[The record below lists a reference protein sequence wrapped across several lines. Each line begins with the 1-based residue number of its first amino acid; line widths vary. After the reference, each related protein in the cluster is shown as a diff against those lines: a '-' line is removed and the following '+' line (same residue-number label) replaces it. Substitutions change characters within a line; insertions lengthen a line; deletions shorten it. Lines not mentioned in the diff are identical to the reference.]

1 MATSA
6 AVSRRIRRF
15 RGTGQKACIAYPSS
29 GRHFYGQAAIGDETS
44 PECTTRFNRD
54 TVPAMNDAGSP
65 ITVQV
70 HAAIAEIPAAAWDA
84 CAGGVNPSVS
94 YAFLSALE
102 DSGSTTTRTGWAAQ
116 HLSLAAPD
124 GTILGVVP
132 LYAKTH
138 SYGEYVFD
146 YGWADAYERAGGRYY
161 PKLISAVPF
170 TPVPGPRLLLR
181 PGAPPE
187 TRDHLIAGMVELC
200 NRRRISS
207 VHVTF
212 PEERDAEALS
222 GAGFLQRIGQQFH
235 WTNNGYRDFD
245 DYLAALNSRKRKAV
259 KKERREALVDGLE
272 IEVLTGSDLKSR
284 HWDAF
289 YRFYLATSDRKW
301 GQSYLNRKF
310 FDMIGE
316 RMPENIVLVMAQ
328 RAGKYVAGALN
339 LLGKDTIYGRN
350 WGSYGDYKFLHF
362 ECCYYR
368 AIEFAINRGLARVEA
383 GAQGPHKLQ
392 RGYLPV
398 PTYSAHWIPD
408 PGFRRAVAQFVAR
421 EREMVE
427 HKIDVLSEYS
437 PFRHT
442 AEPPASKG

>member
-1 MATSA
+1 
-6 AVSRRIRRF
+6 
-15 RGTGQKACIAYPSS
+15 
-29 GRHFYGQAAIGDETS
+29 
-44 PECTTRFNRD
+44 
-54 TVPAMNDAGSP
+54 MNDAGSP

-70 HAAIAEIPAAAWDA
+70 HAAIAEIPAPAWEA

-94 YAFLSALE
+94 HAFLSALE
-102 DSGSTTTRTGWAAQ
+102 DSGSTTARTGWTPQ
-116 HLSLAAPD
+116 HLSLSAPD

-146 YGWADAYERAGGRYY
+146 YGWADAFERAGGRYY

-170 TPVPGPRLLLR
+170 TPVPGPRLLLHQD
-181 PGAPPE
+181 APPE
-187 TRDHLIAGMVELC
+187 TRDHLIAAMVELC

-212 PEERDAEALS
+212 PEERDAEALAE
-222 GAGFLQRIGQQFH
+222 AGFLQRVGQQFH
-235 WTNNGYRDFD
+235 WTNNGYRDFE
-245 DYLAALNSRKRKAV
+245 DYLAALTSRKRKAV
-259 KKERREALVDGLE
+259 KKERREAVAEGLE

-301 GQSYLNRKF
+301 GQAYLNRKF
-310 FDMIGE
+310 FGMIGE
-316 RMPENIVLVMAQ
+316 RMPDNIVLVLAQ

-339 LLGKDTIYGRN
+339 LLGRDTIYGRN
-350 WGSYGDYKFLHF
+350 WGSHGDYKFLHF

-368 AIEFAINRGLARVEA
+368 AIEFAITHGLQRVEA

-408 PGFRRAVAQFVAR
+408 SGFRRAVAQFLAR

-427 HKIDVLSEYS
+427 RKIDALAEYS
-437 PFRHT
+437 PFRH
-442 AEPPASKG
+442 ADP

>member
-1 MATSA
+1 
-6 AVSRRIRRF
+6 
-15 RGTGQKACIAYPSS
+15 
-29 GRHFYGQAAIGDETS
+29 
-44 PECTTRFNRD
+44 
-54 TVPAMNDAGSP
+54 MNGAGSP

-70 HAAIAEIPAAAWDA
+70 HAAIAEIPAEAWDA
-84 CAGGVNPSVS
+84 CAGDLNPSVS

-102 DSGSTTTRTGWAAQ
+102 DSGSTTARTGWAPQ

-124 GTILGVVP
+124 GTVLGVVP
-132 LYAKTH
+132 LYAKSH

-170 TPVPGPRLLLR
+170 TPVPGPRLLVR
-181 PGAPPE
+181 PDAPPE
-187 TRDHLIAGMVELC
+187 TPDHLIAAMVELC
-200 NRRRISS
+200 ERRHISS

-212 PEERDAEALS
+212 PEEGEAGALS
-222 GAGFLQRIGQQFH
+222 AAGFLQRIGQQFH

-259 KKERREALVDGLE
+259 KKERREALGEGLE
-272 IEVLTGSDLKSR
+272 IDVLTGSDLNSR

-301 GQSYLNRKF
+301 GQAYLNRKF

-316 RMPENIVLVMAQ
+316 RMPENIVLVMA
-328 RAGKYVAGALN
+328 RRDGRYVAGALN
-339 LLGKDTIYGRN
+339 LLGKETIYGRN
-350 WGSYGDYKFLHF
+350 WGSHGDYKFLHF

-368 AIEFAINRGLARVEA
+368 AIEFAITRGLKRVEA

-408 PGFRRAVAQFVAR
+408 PNFRRAVAQFLAR
-421 EREMVE
+421 ERQMVE
-427 HKIDVLSEYS
+427 RKIDALAEYS
-437 PFRHT
+437 PFRHEDQQARPT
-442 AEPPASKG
+442 D